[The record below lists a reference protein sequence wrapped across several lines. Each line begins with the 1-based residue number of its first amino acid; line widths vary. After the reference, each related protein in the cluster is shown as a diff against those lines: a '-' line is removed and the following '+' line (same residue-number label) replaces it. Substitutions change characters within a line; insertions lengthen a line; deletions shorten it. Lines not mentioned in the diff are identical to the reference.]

1 MELYSIEMK
10 HNYKT
15 YIDSSYC
22 AFIEFRHI
30 RGDENYTCKNTTTKN
45 IRKKKMS
52 LSRRVSKQTSR
63 REMLFATNLIM
74 EMKCFHGI
82 LCEAE
87 EHGMHE

>member
-1 MELYSIEMK
+1 MK

-15 YIDSSYC
+15 YIGSSYC

-30 RGDENYTCKNTTTKN
+30 RAAWKLYMQNPNDEEYE
-45 IRKKKMS
+45 KKKLS
-52 LSRRVSKQTSR
+52 SSRRVSKQTSR

-87 EHGMHE
+87 EHKMHE

>member
-1 MELYSIEMK
+1 MQK
-10 HNYKT
+10 HDEEEKNVFKT
-15 YIDSSYC
+15 
-22 AFIEFRHI
+22 E
-30 RGDENYTCKNTTTKN
+30 EN
-45 IRKKKMS
+45 S
-52 LSRRVSKQTSR
+52 RVSKQTSR